1 MNIAIIGAGAS
12 GLAAAVAAAPN
23 ASVCVYEKKN
33 MAGKKLLAT
42 GNGKCNLL
50 NEEQDMG
57 HFHSRNPEKA
67 REVLSRVGTSEIKD
81 FFAEIG
87 ILTTSRNGY
96 LYPMS
101 EQAKSVQTALVEA
114 AKARGVKF
122 VLDTEICSIRQ
133 IIASQKSRDHE
144 EKDGSRHEN
153 SLTGNNG
160 FELISTNGRK
170 FYADRVILATG
181 TRAGMRD
188 NDNSG
193 VELLKSVGHDVY
205 PFSPALCALHVDSK
219 MCKYWQ
225 GVRTKAEISLMVCGK
240 EVAKD
245 KGELM
250 LTDYGISGIPA
261 FQMSGYLTP
270 ETIKGAELII
280 NWLPGLSEEEISS
293 FLDKLGTSFKDKKL
307 TESLYGIL
315 PAKLADTLINEAC
328 HSFNELNGLKSH
340 LITWHEL
347 SLKQQS
353 CILSVLKSLHLK
365 ISGLN
370 GFENAQVCAG
380 GVSLTEIDTGSCKS
394 KLCENLFITGELL
407 DVNGDC
413 GGYNLQWAWT
423 TGMLAGRTAMNDII

>member
-23 ASVCVYEKKN
+23 ASVCVYEKQN
-33 MAGKKLLAT
+33 MAGKKLLVT

-57 HFHSRNPEKA
+57 HFHSRNPEEA
-67 REVLSRVGTSEIKD
+67 QEVLSRVRTSEIKD

-114 AKARGVKF
+114 AKARGVEF
-122 VLDTEICSIRQ
+122 VLNTEICSIRQ
-133 IIASQKSRDHE
+133 IVASQ
-144 EKDGSRHEN
+144 N
-153 SLTGNNG
+153 SPTGNNS
-160 FELISTNGRK
+160 FELISTDGRK

-188 NDNSG
+188 NVNPG
-193 VELLKSVGHDVY
+193 VELLKSVGHSIY

-225 GVRTKAEISLMVCGK
+225 GVRTKAGISLMVSGR

-261 FQMSGYLTP
+261 FQMSGYLRH
-270 ETIKGAELII
+270 ETIKGAELVID
-280 NWLPGLSEEEISS
+280 WLPGLNEEDIAG
-293 FLDKLGTSFKDKKL
+293 FLDKLANSFKDKKL

-328 HSFNELNGLKSH
+328 HSFDELRGLKSH

-347 SLKQQS
+347 SLKQRS

-380 GVSLTEIDTGSCKS
+380 GVPLTEIDIGSRES
-394 KLCENLFITGELL
+394 KLCENLYITGELL

-423 TGMLAGRTAMNDII
+423 TGMLAGRAATMNDNI